1 MKFYNRENEI
11 ILFNE
16 RLSRNGFELIVFSG
30 RRRVGKTELIRHL
43 DSIDLYF
50 YITKETSF
58 SILSQF
64 EDKLRVYF
72 NEDFIQFRDWNDF
85 FKYLISKARISGLNI
100 VFDEFQNFEFVDKSF
115 FSIFQRY
122 LEDISRDDLNLK
134 FICTGSY
141 INMIKNIFNSSASPL
156 YGRKTAELILKPLKF
171 KYCVEI
177 LKDLHHLKNNEDII
191 NIYSLFSG
199 IPRYYQLTEKEKS
212 KNFNDILDKL
222 LFSQISPLKSE
233 VREVFFED
241 IINTKKEYLSI
252 LKAISKGNNT
262 NSKIAEFSGIK
273 QTSLPGYLDE
283 LENIYEVIERRVPI
297 TDDELKSKKGRYF
310 LKDSFLLFW
319 FRFIESNKSNYEF
332 GNFEVIKENILNLYS
347 DFVGKNTFENLAREY
362 IQKNNKNFITGSWWS
377 GSEEIDICAYDLNNN
392 FIFGEC
398 KWTNKKV
405 GFSLYNDLLKKIKI
419 GKFSNV
425 SKIYLFSKSGFEK
438 NLIEK
443 ADELNIELIDLDLL
457 VDTLVN

>member
-1 MKFYNRENEI
+1 MKFYSRENEI
-11 ILFNE
+11 TLFNE

-50 YITKETSF
+50 YITKETNF

-64 EDKLRVYF
+64 EEKLRIYF
-72 NEDFIQFRDWNDF
+72 KEDFIQFRDWNDF
-85 FKYLISKARISGLNI
+85 FKYLISKARNSGLNI

-156 YGRKTAELILKPLKF
+156 YGRKTAELILKPLEF

-177 LKDLHHLKNNEDII
+177 LKDLHNLKNNEDII

-199 IPRYYQLTEKEKS
+199 IPRYYQLTEKEKI

-319 FRFIESNKSNYEF
+319 FRFIESNKSSYEF

-347 DFVGKNTFENLAREY
+347 DFVGKSTFENLSREY
-362 IQKNNKNFITGSWWS
+362 ILKKNKYFKTGSWWS
-377 GSEEIDICAYDLNNN
+377 GSEEIDICASDLNNK

-443 ADELNIELIDLDLL
+443 ADELNIELINLDLL